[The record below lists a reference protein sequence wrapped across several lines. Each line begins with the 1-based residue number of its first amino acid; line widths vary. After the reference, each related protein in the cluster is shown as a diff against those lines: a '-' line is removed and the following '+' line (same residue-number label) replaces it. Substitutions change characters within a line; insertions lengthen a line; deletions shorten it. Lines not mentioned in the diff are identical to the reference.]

1 MAKMIKKAQNGA
13 KTKKMVSISEAR
25 KKVDSLDYDAKTR
38 KQAAI
43 NRTTGTKGFDDI
55 SKKLIEQSKKS
66 DSLKNVWQKN
76 IDKAK
81 SKKKMQAGGVVS
93 KNKKAPMVDPKG
105 AYTKVQERT
114 IAGRKMAKKGM
125 RISKKK

>member
-13 KTKKMVSISEAR
+13 KTADSTAYYRNKEYISGLKAYTATNKPEMD
-25 KKVDSLDYDAKTR
+25 KQFNEKDKAKL
-38 KQAAI
+38 
-43 NRTTGTKGFDDI
+43 NR
-55 SKKLIEQSKKS
+55 LRQSKKGKPGY
-66 DSLKNVWQKN
+66 DKNGYPLK
-76 IDKAK
+76 
-81 SKKKMQAGGVVS
+81 KKKMQAGGVVS

>member
-1 MAKMIKKAQNGA
+1 MVLKL
-13 KTKKMVSISEAR
+13 KKMVSISEAR